1 MALMEKYRDLLE
13 LGNGLGLRYDGV
25 EEKDGKLYVK
35 ATSTYQLEKDLFW
48 DKIKSYPDGE
58 REVGA
63 DVAVE
68 KTDIH
73 GIHTVKSGDTL
84 SKIAKV
90 HLDDPKRYPEIFEAN
105 RDVLDNPDVI
115 KPGQKLKIPRK

>member
-1 MALMEKYRDLLE
+1 MEKYRDLLE
-13 LGNGLGLRYDGV
+13 LGNTLGLRYDGV

-35 ATSTYQLEKDLFW
+35 AGSTYQLEKDLFW

-58 REVGA
+58 REVAA
-63 DVAVE
+63 DISVE

-84 SKIAKV
+84 SKIAKL

-105 RDVLDNPDVI
+105 RDILDNPDVI
-115 KPGQKLKIPRK
+115 KPGQKLKIPNR